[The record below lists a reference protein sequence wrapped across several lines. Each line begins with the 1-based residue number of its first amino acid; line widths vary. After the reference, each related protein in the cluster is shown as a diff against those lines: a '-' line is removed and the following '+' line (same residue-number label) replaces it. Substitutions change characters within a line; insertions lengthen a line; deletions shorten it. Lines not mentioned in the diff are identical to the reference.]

1 MLRVLFVCGKN
12 RWRSPTAEQLFA
24 EHAGVECQSAGT
36 SNDADN
42 PITIEL
48 VEWAELICVM
58 EKQHKSKLSSRFKQ
72 ALAGKR
78 VVCLDIPD
86 NYKFM
91 DPKLVGIL
99 KKKVTPLLPSTA

>member
-12 RWRSPTAEQLFA
+12 RWRSPTAEQVFA
-24 EHAGVECQSAGT
+24 HHPGVECQSAGT

-42 PITIEL
+42 PITTEH

-58 EKQHKSKLSSRFKQ
+58 EKEHKAKLSARFRPS
-72 ALAGKR
+72 LAGKR
-78 VVCLDIPD
+78 IVCLDIPD

-91 DPKLVGIL
+91 DTELISLLTRRVS
-99 KKKVTPLLPSTA
+99 PLLPPHS